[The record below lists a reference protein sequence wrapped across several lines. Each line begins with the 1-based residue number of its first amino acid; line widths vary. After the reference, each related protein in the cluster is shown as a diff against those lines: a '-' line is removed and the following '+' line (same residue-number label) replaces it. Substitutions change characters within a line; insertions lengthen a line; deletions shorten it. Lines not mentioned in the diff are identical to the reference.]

1 MEKTEY
7 EKHISDWSSDVCSSD
22 LGRPRPEPSA
32 TSDDNIQEKTRMI
45 IDCHAHLVPPGL
57 LEAIRSKAAN
67 FPSVRLIEE
76 GGSLAFS
83 FAGGKPTRPVSK
95 PLGEIGSASCRE
107 RVVKYV

>member
-1 MEKTEY
+1 MR
-7 EKHISDWSSDVCSSD
+7 ISDWSSDVCSSD
-22 LGRPRPEPSA
+22 
-32 TSDDNIQEKTRMI
+32 
-45 IDCHAHLVPPGL
+45 L

-95 PLGEIGSASCRE
+95 PLGDLAGRLQWMDGQRSEEHKSELKSLMRIEYAVFCMKKKKQSN
-107 RVVKYV
+107 K